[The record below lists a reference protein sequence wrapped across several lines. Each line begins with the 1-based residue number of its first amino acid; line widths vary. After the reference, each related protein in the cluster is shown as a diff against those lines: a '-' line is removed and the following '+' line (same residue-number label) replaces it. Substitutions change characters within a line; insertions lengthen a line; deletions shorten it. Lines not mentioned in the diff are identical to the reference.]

1 MERPLASD
9 FRVLAKLIT
18 KIEND
23 RFGSE
28 DILRNLYKEN
38 SETIVIGITGPP
50 GAGKSSLTDRI
61 IKEYRNLS
69 KTVGVVAVDPSSP
82 FTGGAI
88 LGDRIRMCDHAT
100 DPGVFIRSMGSR
112 GSLGGLAPATID
124 VLNLMKSAGFDVLI
138 VETVGVGQ
146 SEIDVMSIADTVL
159 LVLVPGMGDD
169 VQALKAGIM
178 EIADIFVINKADKD
192 GKERLAAELNMIINL
207 NRHRLEWEPP
217 VVETVATEN
226 KGTVELMEK
235 IRDRGMWL
243 KNKGV
248 LAKKDKIINQF
259 KQMAL
264 DRIGANILAILN
276 EQGMFTRWSGD
287 LMNGKTNPYQAM
299 KELDEMIKIEW
310 GKKRQERSITSV
322 SQSTTFRIL

>member
-1 MERPLASD
+1 MGTPLASD

-61 IKEYRNLS
+61 IKEYRNLG
-69 KTVGVVAVDPSSP
+69 KNVGVVAVDPSSP

-124 VLNLMKSAGFDVLI
+124 VLNLMKSVGFDVLI

-226 KGTVELMEK
+226 RGTSELMEK
-235 IRDRGMWL
+235 ISNRGMWL
-243 KNKGV
+243 KNKGIT
-248 LAKKDKIINQF
+248 AKKDKIINQF
-259 KQMAL
+259 KHMAL

-276 EQGMFTRWSGD
+276 EQGMFTKWSGD

-310 GKKRQERSITSV
+310 GKK
-322 SQSTTFRIL
+322 

>member
-1 MERPLASD
+1 MGTPLASD

-23 RFGSE
+23 RYGSE

-61 IKEYRNLS
+61 IKEYRNLG
-69 KTVGVVAVDPSSP
+69 KNVGVVAVDPSSP

-146 SEIDVMSIADTVL
+146 SEIDVMSIDDTVL

-226 KGTVELMEK
+226 RGTSELMEK
-235 IRDRGMWL
+235 ISNRGMWL
-243 KNKGV
+243 KNKGIT
-248 LAKKDKIINQF
+248 AKKDKIINQF
-259 KQMAL
+259 KHMAL

-276 EQGMFTRWSGD
+276 EQGMFTKWSGD

-310 GKKRQERSITSV
+310 GKK
-322 SQSTTFRIL
+322 

>member
-1 MERPLASD
+1 MTDNAVID
-9 FRVLAKLIT
+9 FRRLAKLIT

-23 RFGSE
+23 RRGSE
-28 DILRNLYKEN
+28 ETLMELYKEN
-38 SETIVIGITGPP
+38 SKTEIIGVTGPP

-61 IKEYRNLS
+61 IKFYRELG
-69 KTVGVVAVDPSSP
+69 KTVAVIAVDPSSP

-88 LGDRIRMCDHAT
+88 LGDRIRMSDHAT
-100 DPGVFIRSMGSR
+100 DSGVFIRSMGSR

-124 VLNLMKSAGFDVLI
+124 VINLMKSSGFDIVI

-192 GKERLAAELNMIINL
+192 GKERLSAELNMIISL

-217 VVETVATEN
+217 IVETVATEN
-226 KGTVELMEK
+226 RGTEELIQK
-235 IRDRGMWL
+235 ISERNIWL
-243 KNKGV
+243 QNKGIS
-248 LAKKDKIINQF
+248 AKKDKIINQF

-264 DRIGANILAILN
+264 DRIGTNILAILKEKGSFN
-276 EQGMFTRWSGD
+276 KWSDD
-287 LMNGKTNPYQAM
+287 LMSGKTNPYLVMQ
-299 KELDEMIKIEW
+299 ELDSMVSLKINFNFNGREE
-310 GKKRQERSITSV
+310 GQ
-322 SQSTTFRIL
+322 

>member
-1 MERPLASD
+1 MDNKIAFD
-9 FRVLAKLIT
+9 FRSLAKLIT

-23 RFGSE
+23 RKGSE
-28 DILRNLYKEN
+28 EILLNLYKEN
-38 SETIVIGITGPP
+38 SETVVIGITGPP

-61 IKEYRNLS
+61 IKEYRNLG

-88 LGDRIRMCDHAT
+88 LGDRIRMCDHST

-178 EIADIFVINKADKD
+178 EIADIFVVNKADKD
-192 GKERLAAELNMIINL
+192 GKERLVAEINMIVQL
-207 NRHRLEWEPP
+207 NRHRLLWEPP

-226 KGTVELMEK
+226 KGTSVLMDR
-235 IRDRGMWL
+235 IYDRGAWL
-243 KNKGV
+243 KNNGMQV
-248 LAKKDKIINQF
+248 KKDKIINQF
-259 KQMAL
+259 KHMAL

-276 EQGMFTRWSGD
+276 DSGMFTRWTED
-287 LMNGKTNPYQAM
+287 LVNGKSNPYYAM
-299 KELDEMIKIEW
+299 KELDENIKIKW
-310 GKKRQERSITSV
+310 GK
-322 SQSTTFRIL
+322 

>member
-1 MERPLASD
+1 MDNKITFD
-9 FRVLAKLIT
+9 FRDLAKLIT

-23 RFGSE
+23 RIGAE
-28 DILRNLYKEN
+28 DVLKDLYKDDSHTE
-38 SETIVIGITGPP
+38 VIGITGPP

-61 IKEYRNLS
+61 IKEYRDAG

-192 GKERLAAELNMIINL
+192 GVERLIAEINMIINI

-217 VVETVATEN
+217 VVKTVATEN
-226 KGTVELMEK
+226 SGTKDLMGKISQRVVWMKNNGMNVKREK
-235 IRDRGMWL
+235 L
-243 KNKGV
+243 V
-248 LAKKDKIINQF
+248 NQF
-259 KQMAL
+259 KHMAL
-264 DRIGANILAILN
+264 DRIGANILAILKDR
-276 EQGMFTRWSGD
+276 GMFTKWTDELEKGES
-287 LMNGKTNPYQAM
+287 NPYRAM
-299 KELDEMIKIEW
+299 KELDELIKIKW
-310 GKKRQERSITSV
+310 GKE
-322 SQSTTFRIL
+322 

>member
-1 MERPLASD
+1 MENKIAFD
-9 FRVLAKLIT
+9 FRSLAKLIT

-23 RFGSE
+23 RAGSE
-28 DILRNLYKEN
+28 ELLMDIYKEN
-38 SETIVIGITGPP
+38 PETAVIGITGPP

-61 IKEYRNLS
+61 IAEYRALG

-88 LGDRIRMCDHAT
+88 LGDRIRMCDHST

-146 SEIDVMSIADTVL
+146 SEIDVMSVADTVL

-192 GKERLAAELNMIINL
+192 GKERLAAEINMIIQL
-207 NRHRLEWEPP
+207 NRHRLLWEPP

-226 KGTVELMEK
+226 KGISVLM
-235 IRDRGMWL
+235 DRISDRSVWL
-243 KNKGV
+243 KNNGLSV
-248 LAKKDKIINQF
+248 KKDKMLNQF
-259 KQMAL
+259 KHMAL

-276 EQGMFTRWSGD
+276 EGGMFTRWIGELESG
-287 LMNGKTNPYQAM
+287 KSNPYRAM
-299 KELDEMIKIEW
+299 KELVENLKIKWE
-310 GKKRQERSITSV
+310 K
-322 SQSTTFRIL
+322 

>member
-23 RFGSE
+23 RYGSE
-28 DILRNLYKEN
+28 DILRDLYKEN

-61 IKEYRNLS
+61 IKEYRNLG
-69 KTVGVVAVDPSSP
+69 KNVGIVAVDPSSP

-310 GKKRQERSITSV
+310 GKK
-322 SQSTTFRIL
+322 

>member
-23 RFGSE
+23 RYGSE
-28 DILRNLYKEN
+28 DILRDLYKEN

-61 IKEYRNLS
+61 IKEYRNLG

-226 KGTVELMEK
+226 KGTIELMEK

-310 GKKRQERSITSV
+310 GKK
-322 SQSTTFRIL
+322 

>member
-1 MERPLASD
+1 MRTPLASD
-9 FRVLAKLIT
+9 FRSLAKLIT

-23 RFGSE
+23 RHGSE
-28 DILRNLYKEN
+28 NILRELYKEN

-61 IKEYRNLS
+61 IKEYRNLG

-192 GKERLAAELNMIINL
+192 GKERLAAELSMIINL

-226 KGTVELMEK
+226 KGTLELMEK

-243 KNKGV
+243 KNKGIT
-248 LAKKDKIINQF
+248 AKKGKIINQF
-259 KQMAL
+259 KHMAL
-264 DRIGANILAILN
+264 ERIGANILAILN
-276 EQGMFTRWSGD
+276 EKGMFTKWSDD
-287 LMNGKTNPYQAM
+287 LMSGRTNPYQAM
-299 KELDEMIKIEW
+299 KELDELIKIEW
-310 GKKRQERSITSV
+310 GEK
-322 SQSTTFRIL
+322 